1 MKENNEI
8 NSNKKD
14 SKLKL
19 VITILLIIILIGT
32 TAYFAYNYFKI
43 KKAQENLNNNS
54 TKNQEVI
61 TPTNNANDV
70 ENNNNNNLVNTI
82 LENEGGASA
91 IISKQKPNFSEVST
105 TDEGMFSSIDNYGT
119 SYYYRGAVKDNNV
132 IFGGFCWKIVRI
144 NGDNTTRMIYNGN
157 QKNGTCVLSGTDTQI
172 NNDVFNEPKE
182 NDAEN
187 NAYDDNALVGYMYG
201 TTNANSYD
209 ATHSNTNESNVKKI
223 IDKWYKVNLTN
234 YSKNISDNIFCNDRS
249 ISEGSGIGKSETT
262 YGFTSGI
269 NSKSLYTP
277 SNVCGQQSDSF
288 TNNDKNNGNGKLTYP
303 IGLIT
308 SDELLMAGAITSDKN
323 TDFYLYSGSAYWTS
337 TPISFGFPMAATVDS
352 LDETGRI
359 ADNRVD
365 VSSGIRPVINI
376 INTAKFTSGN
386 GTNNSPYIIE
396 E

>member
-1 MKENNEI
+1 VEFTRAVRFALFSLRSRITNSAKYTIIKKKKKIMKENNEI

-43 KKAQENLNNNS
+43 QKAQENLNNNS

-209 ATHSNTNESNVKKI
+209 ATHSNTNESNVKK
-223 IDKWYKVNLTN
+223 L
-234 YSKNISDNIFCNDRS
+234 
-249 ISEGSGIGKSETT
+249 
-262 YGFTSGI
+262 
-269 NSKSLYTP
+269 
-277 SNVCGQQSDSF
+277 
-288 TNNDKNNGNGKLTYP
+288 
-303 IGLIT
+303 
-308 SDELLMAGAITSDKN
+308 
-323 TDFYLYSGSAYWTS
+323 
-337 TPISFGFPMAATVDS
+337 
-352 LDETGRI
+352 
-359 ADNRVD
+359 
-365 VSSGIRPVINI
+365 
-376 INTAKFTSGN
+376 
-386 GTNNSPYIIE
+386 
-396 E
+396 